1 MYKDSVKKILNN
13 YSFQS
18 PAIRSKL
25 FRILNTGKLSG
36 TGKMIISAV
45 DQGFEHGA
53 DRSFLV
59 NSFGYDPEYHYN
71 FAIKNGLNALAGS
84 VGFLETATA
93 NCPGMLPLIL
103 KINSSNSLMHK
114 DCSPTQAI
122 TASVDDAIRLG
133 CDAIGMTIYPGSS
146 QFLNMVTDLAEIIKE
161 AKSKGLAV
169 IIWSY
174 ARGEGVSDPMAVDV
188 ISYGAQ
194 MACQLG
200 ADIVKVKIPNAT
212 VEKPEPKKLYA
223 EHGIKFDTISDRI
236 KIVVNSCFSGK
247 RMVIFS
253 GGEAKNDEQMIDDVS
268 GIIGGG
274 GNGSIV
280 GRNIFQRK
288 EVDAQKLVA
297 DMINDYSRLV

>member
-1 MYKDSVKKILNN
+1 MYQKPIKQILSN
-13 YSFQS
+13 YSTES
-18 PAIRSKL
+18 VAVRSKL
-25 FRILNTGKLSG
+25 FRILNTGKLAG

-53 DRSFLV
+53 DRSFAM
-59 NSFGYDPEYHYN
+59 NSVGYDPEYHYN
-71 FAIKNGLNALAGS
+71 FAAENGLNAIAGS
-84 VGFLETATA
+84 VGFLEAA
-93 NCPGMLPLIL
+93 LLNNPGIIPTIL

-146 QFLNMVTDLAEIIKE
+146 QFLDMVTDLAEIIKE

-174 ARGEGVSDPMAVDV
+174 ARGEGISDPMAVDV

-200 ADIVKVKIPNAT
+200 ANIVKVKIPNAT
-212 VEKPEPKKLYA
+212 VEKSEPKKLYA
-223 EHGIKFDTISDRI
+223 DYGIKFETIEDRI
-236 KIVVNSCFSGK
+236 KIVVNSCFAGK
-247 RMVIFS
+247 KMVIFS
-253 GGEAKNDEQMIDDVS
+253 GGETKNDNQMIDDVN
-268 GIIGGG
+268 GIISGG

-288 EVDAQKLVA
+288 ESDAKNLVSNMIKL
-297 DMINDYSRLV
+297 YSK

>member
-1 MYKDSVKKILNN
+1 MYTDSVKKILNN

-18 PAIRSKL
+18 VAARSKL
-25 FRILNTGKLSG
+25 FRILNTGILSG

-53 DRSFLV
+53 DKSFAMNL
-59 NSFGYDPEYHYN
+59 SGYDPEYHYN
-71 FAIKNGLNALAGS
+71 FAVKNGFNALAGS

-93 NCPGMLPLIL
+93 NCPGMLPLVL
-103 KINSSNSLMHK
+103 KINSGNSLMHK

-174 ARGEGVSDPMAVDV
+174 ARGEGILDPMAVDV

-200 ADIVKVKIPNAT
+200 ADIVKVKIPNAA

-223 EHGIKFDTISDRI
+223 EYGIKFDTISDRI
-236 KIVVNSCFSGK
+236 KIVINSCFSGK

-253 GGEAKNDEQMIDDVS
+253 GGETKNDEQMIDDVS
-268 GIIGGG
+268 GIILCG

-288 EVDAQKLVA
+288 EPDAQKLVA
-297 DMINDYSRLV
+297 NMIKLYNK